1 MLRIAVCDDNRSFA
15 AKMEDRIRLE
25 AGKMGL
31 AVETEVYFDGD
42 TLVADIMKGCGY
54 ELIFLDIE
62 MKNMNGISAAHA
74 IRKIDR
80 LVLLI
85 YVSAYEQ
92 YLKELFE
99 VEPFRFLLKPVD
111 EGKFCRYFH
120 EACER
125 ISETD
130 VFYSFT
136 FNKTIRRAALKNIVY
151 FESRSRQVHIHLHD
165 GTEEFFYGKL
175 NDVERELEKSSFRFI
190 RIHQSY
196 LVNYLYIKRMSFT
209 DITVESGSGR
219 EINLRISEDR
229 EKKVR
234 MLLCQIASGKAGVR

>member
-31 AVETEVYFDGD
+31 TVETEVYFDGD

-111 EGKFCRYFH
+111 EGKFFDIYFFDI
-120 EACER
+120 A
-125 ISETD
+125 
-130 VFYSFT
+130 
-136 FNKTIRRAALKNIVY
+136 
-151 FESRSRQVHIHLHD
+151 
-165 GTEEFFYGKL
+165 
-175 NDVERELEKSSFRFI
+175 
-190 RIHQSY
+190 
-196 LVNYLYIKRMSFT
+196 
-209 DITVESGSGR
+209 DITGDGRKEVLIIARYERNGS
-219 EINLRISEDR
+219 
-229 EKKVR
+229 KYHY
-234 MLLCQIASGKAGVR
+234 IAFCSWAAENIIIPLFAGSFIIFKTSPHK